1 MKFHNCLYSN
11 HLETVLSKY
20 VVKVFQIL
28 ELKLKFF
35 KREGGG
41 GPLSVPG
48 LCTGGHREDASA
60 PFLFHSKSG
69 EVIATRYLDVDLI
82 PVVVDASRHT
92 SYITNITA

>member
-1 MKFHNCLYSN
+1 M
-11 HLETVLSKY
+11 LSKY
-20 VVKVFQIL
+20 VVTVFQIL

-48 LCTGGHREDASA
+48 LCTGGRREDDGA

-69 EVIATRYLDVDLI
+69 EVPATRYLDI
-82 PVVVDASRHT
+82 EFTPVVVHASRL
-92 SYITNITA
+92 N